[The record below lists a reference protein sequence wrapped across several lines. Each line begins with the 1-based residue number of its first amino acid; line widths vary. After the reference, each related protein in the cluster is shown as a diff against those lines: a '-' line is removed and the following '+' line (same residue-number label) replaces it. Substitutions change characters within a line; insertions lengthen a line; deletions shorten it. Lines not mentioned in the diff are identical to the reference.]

1 MKKIISIL
9 LVFVLCLSCVT
20 AFAEKDDFGR
30 TYGADNINNKP
41 GDLIVGFLGD
51 SIMEGSGASPY
62 TNRYTTKVINQFFKA
77 NYPNKNIIELNAS
90 IGGSE
95 SGYGLLR
102 MRKDLGLDSENTPDV
117 VFVGFVENDAWS
129 KGMVLSQRIEA
140 IVRQLLALPKI
151 PAIVFV
157 YSTSENTVN
166 NGKVLGT
173 DKCIEN
179 AIDANHVIAQRYG
192 IYEIDLNDYVWGRVK
207 NEGFD
212 WQAVFGA
219 DRKHP
224 NNAGYQLYADRITEV
239 LNRDKDEAFKKLDP
253 ATEPYGDYVYGEV
266 EEVFV
271 ESSDIKLTGDWKK
284 KSYRPVDISSNG
296 SHAERFFREGYMY
309 TDNAAGAK
317 IEYEFTG
324 RGIGINYLR
333 TKNNANLKYTIYNE
347 KGSAVKSGTYE
358 MYWKTDTGRCCGGML
373 ATDLPYGKYKFVAE
387 GVLNQKSV
395 DDNKIDANT
404 GGTGLQLNIAY
415 LAVEKAM
422 PVIYPSASDVKISKT
437 ILGSMAV
444 GSYKYSC
451 KMYTEGDSKEAFY
464 ISDSEN
470 GSYTKLA
477 AGNGYK
483 LREEDVGKYIK
494 FGVTP
499 VNSNGDVG
507 LTVYSEASLVVKPT
521 GRIAFA
527 KPISLTVNGADAD
540 KPGVGKNIY
549 SGAVKNT
556 GEHAAIISF
565 VAATY
570 KKDGSYKMMTKNS
583 GLVTKTVLPGA
594 TEDFTVEIDAEE
606 SDSEI
611 CFITYSAD
619 SMEPVTK
626 ALEKFEFVDVVESDG
641 ISISV
646 FRINSFK

>member
-1 MKKIISIL
+1 MKRIISIL
-9 LVFVLCLSCVT
+9 LVFVLCLSCLTV
-20 AFAEKDDFGR
+20 FAEKEDFGR

-77 NYPNKNIIELNAS
+77 NYPNKNVIELNAA

-95 SGYGLLR
+95 SGHGLMR

-129 KGMVLSQRIEA
+129 KGMVLSQRIES

-157 YSTSENTVN
+157 YSTSKNTVN
-166 NGKVLGT
+166 NGKVLGV

-192 IYEIDLNDYVWGRVK
+192 IYEINLNDYVWDLVK

-212 WQAVFGA
+212 WKSVFSA
-219 DRKHP
+219 DEVHP
-224 NNAGYQLYADRITEV
+224 NNEGYQLYADRITEL

-253 ATEPYGDYVYGEV
+253 ATEPYGDYVYGEI

-271 ESSDIKLTGDWKK
+271 DNPDVKLTGDWHK

-324 RGIGINYLR
+324 RGIGIEYLR

-347 KGSAVKSGTYE
+347 KGAVVKSGTSA
-358 MYWKTDTGRCCGGML
+358 MYWKTDTGRCCGIIF

-387 GVLNQKSV
+387 GVLNQTSV
-395 DDNKIDANT
+395 DDYNNDPNT
-404 GGTGLQLNIAY
+404 GGTGLQLNIGY
-415 LAVEKAM
+415 IAVEKAM
-422 PVIYPSASDVKISKT
+422 PVIYPTATDVKISDT
-437 ILGSMAV
+437 TLGKMAI
-444 GSYKYSC
+444 GSHDFSC
-451 KMYTEGDSKEAFY
+451 KMYTEGESDEAFY

-470 GSYTKLA
+470 GTYTRIA
-477 AGNGYK
+477 AGNSYK
-483 LREEDVGKYIK
+483 LKEQDLGKYIK

-499 VNSNGDVG
+499 VNSNGDTG
-507 LTVYSEASLVVKPT
+507 LTAYSEPSLVVRPT
-521 GRIAFA
+521 GKIAFA
-527 KPISLTVNGADAD
+527 NPISLTVDGAEAD
-540 KPGVGKNIY
+540 NPGVGKNVY
-549 SGAVKNT
+549 SGSVKNT
-556 GEHAAIISF
+556 GEHTATIAF

-570 KKDGSYKMMTKNS
+570 KKDGDYKTMTKNS
-583 GLVTKTVLPGA
+583 GLVTKTLLPGA

-611 CFITYSAD
+611 CFITYCTD
-619 SMEPVTK
+619 NMEPVTK
-626 ALEKFEFVDVVESDG
+626 ALEKVEFVDLIENDG
-641 ISISV
+641 ISVSV
-646 FRINSFK
+646 FRINSFE

>member
-1 MKKIISIL
+1 M
-9 LVFVLCLSCVT
+9 LVFVLCLSCLTV
-20 AFAEKDDFGR
+20 FAEKEDFGR

-51 SIMEGSGASPY
+51 SIMEGSCASPY

-77 NYPNKNIIELNAS
+77 NYPNKNVIELNAA

-95 SGYGLLR
+95 SGHGLMR
-102 MRKDLGLDSENTPDV
+102 MRKDLGLDTENTPDV
-117 VFVGFVENDAWS
+117 VFVGFVENDSWS
-129 KGMVLSQRIEA
+129 KGMALSQRIES

-151 PAIVFV
+151 PAIIFV

-166 NGKVLGT
+166 NGKVLGV

-192 IYEIDLNDYVWGRVK
+192 IYEIDLNDYVWDLVK

-212 WQAVFGA
+212 WQSVFSE
-219 DRKHP
+219 DKKHP
-224 NNAGYQLYADRITEV
+224 NNEGYQLYADRITEL

-253 ATEPYGDYVYGEV
+253 ATEPYGDYVYGEI

-271 ESSDIKLTGDWKK
+271 DNPDVKLTGDWHK
-284 KSYRPVDISSNG
+284 KSYRPVDMSSSG

-404 GGTGLQLNIAY
+404 GGTGLQLNIGY
-415 LAVEKAM
+415 IAVEKAM
-422 PVIYPSASDVKISKT
+422 PVIYPTASDVKISDT
-437 ILGSMAV
+437 TLGKMAI
-444 GSYKYSC
+444 GSHNFSC
-451 KMYTEGDSKEAFY
+451 KMYTEGESDEAFY

-470 GSYTKLA
+470 GTYTRIA
-477 AGNGYK
+477 AGNSYK
-483 LREEDVGKYIK
+483 LKEEDLGKYIK

-499 VNSNGDVG
+499 VNSNGDTG
-507 LTVYSEASLVVKPT
+507 LTAYSEPSLVVRPT
-521 GRIAFA
+521 GKIAFA
-527 KPISLTVNGADAD
+527 NPISLTVDGAEAD
-540 KPGVGKNIY
+540 NPGVGKNVY
-549 SGAVKNT
+549 SGSVKNT
-556 GEHAAIISF
+556 GEQTATIAF

-570 KKDGSYKMMTKNS
+570 KKDGNYKTMTKNS
-583 GLVTKTVLPGA
+583 GLVTKTLLPGA

-611 CFITYSAD
+611 CFITYCTD
-619 SMEPVTK
+619 NMEPITK
-626 ALEKFEFVDVVESDG
+626 ALEKVEFVDLIENDG
-641 ISISV
+641 ISVSV
-646 FRINSFK
+646 FRINSFE